1 MNNTFTE
8 RIGRRTLRRFLLF
21 FFAILI
27 IVFACLMHT
36 NYSSKLSPKKIDT
49 HEMYNGTQTEL
60 MGKYGIIH
68 MKAKKLNKRP
78 YQEIKDFVQWYKDQ
92 NGTYV
97 YVTIDFGNNTGI
109 EIFGGTDPYITYG
122 AINNDGV
129 ITTTIGTIEDKGS
142 YYSLY
147 KFNDQD
153 KLVPVSNSKEPY
165 GINGLPVFD
174 T

>member
-68 MKAKKLNKRP
+68 HSHSL
-78 YQEIKDFVQWYKDQ
+78 F
-92 NGTYV
+92 
-97 YVTIDFGNNTGI
+97 VTIKSI
-109 EIFGGTDPYITYG
+109 
-122 AINNDGV
+122 
-129 ITTTIGTIEDKGS
+129 
-142 YYSLY
+142 YSLY
-147 KFNDQD
+147 
-153 KLVPVSNSKEPY
+153 LPGPY
-165 GINGLPVFD
+165 
-174 T
+174 